1 MLKTHENNLK
11 TFFTSN
17 HHHSTT
23 NDTCQYREENTGC
36 QLFLIF
42 FKKNMLRKN
51 EFKLG
56 DNH

>member
-1 MLKTHENNLK
+1 MLKTHKNNLK

-23 NDTCQYREENTGC
+23 NDTCQYRENTVC

-42 FKKNMLRKN
+42 FKKNVFRKN
-51 EFKLG
+51 NFKLG

>member
-1 MLKTHENNLK
+1 MLKTHKNNLK

-17 HHHSTT
+17 HHRSTT
-23 NDTCQYREENTGC
+23 NDTCQYRENTVC

-42 FKKNMLRKN
+42 FKKNVFRKN
-51 EFKLG
+51 EFMVG